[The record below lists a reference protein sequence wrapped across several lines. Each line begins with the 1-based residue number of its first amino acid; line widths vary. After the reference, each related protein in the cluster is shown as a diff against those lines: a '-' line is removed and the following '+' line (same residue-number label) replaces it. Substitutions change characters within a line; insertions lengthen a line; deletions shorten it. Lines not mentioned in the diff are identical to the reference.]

1 MNKKVVI
8 IVILVVALAIALC
21 VMGFS
26 WYKESIKP
34 PKIEVTL
41 KEDRTINFLEEAK
54 VSDFLVSINGTLTDD
69 YTLDTSSIG
78 KKNISFEFINDENKK
93 VNYSYDINVIDT
105 VAPVIWLSSSYTV
118 TVGNSVNLLE
128 EIMCGDNVDDNPTCL
143 IEGTYNINKVGDYKL
158 TFVATDDSGNE
169 ARQNFTLTVRAKN
182 TGSGNGTSS
191 TARSSILFSDVV
203 AEHKTDKTKIGID
216 ISSWQGN
223 VDFEKLKNAG
233 VEFVMIRVG
242 GTLGTNKEF
251 FVDSKFVRN
260 ITEAN
265 KYNIPVGV
273 YYYSYS
279 MTKEN
284 AIKEAIWVLSQI
296 KDYKIDLPVVF
307 DWEDWADYNTY
318 NLSFYHLT
326 EMANAFLDTVKE
338 AGYEGML
345 YSSRNY
351 LQKIWMETPYPIWLA
366 IYNDKTYYDGEYKMW
381 QLCDTGRVDGVD
393 GPVDIDVMYID

>member
-1 MNKKVVI
+1 
-8 IVILVVALAIALC
+8 
-21 VMGFS
+21 
-26 WYKESIKP
+26 
-34 PKIEVTL
+34 
-41 KEDRTINFLEEAK
+41 
-54 VSDFLVSINGTLTDD
+54 
-69 YTLDTSSIG
+69 
-78 KKNISFEFINDENKK
+78 
-93 VNYSYDINVIDT
+93 
-105 VAPVIWLSSSYTV
+105 
-118 TVGNSVNLLE
+118 
-128 EIMCGDNVDDNPTCL
+128 
-143 IEGTYNINKVGDYKL
+143 
-158 TFVATDDSGNE
+158 
-169 ARQNFTLTVRAKN
+169 
-182 TGSGNGTSS
+182 
-191 TARSSILFSDVV
+191 
-203 AEHKTDKTKIGID
+203 
-216 ISSWQGN
+216 

-265 KYNIPVGV
+265 KYNIPVGI
-273 YYYSYS
+273 YYFSYS

-284 AIKEAIWVLSQI
+284 AIKEANWVLTQI

-366 IYNDKTYYDGEYKMW
+366 VYNEKTNYDGKYTMW
-381 QLCDTGRVDGVD
+381 QLCDTGRVDGID